1 VVAKARPESRGRRVW
16 VAKGRWGLWGRGGG
30 KEGGGGSGHVS
41 YNAKVSE
48 WRTCQAA
55 GHSGEEGRLD
65 GGRGW
70 ASEWG
75 VGGALTMQGLQ
86 GVNEGGTV
94 EREQQQQI
102 AICDDR
108 LNE

>member
-1 VVAKARPESRGRRVW
+1 
-16 VAKGRWGLWGRGGG
+16 
-30 KEGGGGSGHVS
+30 
-41 YNAKVSE
+41 
-48 WRTCQAA
+48 
-55 GHSGEEGRLD
+55 
-65 GGRGW
+65 
-70 ASEWG
+70 
-75 VGGALTMQGLQ
+75 MQGLQ